1 MEELKTVT
9 QRDKWEWEMEQ
20 RKAEAEQ
27 IQKEFEQNPDVNPFE
42 TEVTK

>member
-9 QRDKWEWEMEQ
+9 QRDKWEAQAEEMAKQ
-20 RKAEAEQ
+20 AEQ
-27 IQKEFEQNPDVNPFE
+27 IRKEFEQNPDVNPFE

>member
-27 IQKEFEQNPDVNPFE
+27 IQKEFEQNPDVNPFK

>member
-27 IQKEFEQNPDVNPFE
+27 IQKEFEQNPDVNPFDHGAN
-42 TEVTK
+42 K